1 MCDGYDDDDDV
12 VTVGA
17 AAVCGSGL
25 LAALRPAIMS
35 LLAIDCTPSDNTSL
49 DATIFGNRDSHMR
62 LRQ

>member
-1 MCDGYDDDDDV
+1 MSVCDGYDDDDDDDV

-25 LAALRPAIMS
+25 LAVMS
-35 LLAIDCTPSDNTSL
+35 LLAIDCTTSDNTSL
-49 DATIFGNRDSHMR
+49 DATIFGNRDSLMR